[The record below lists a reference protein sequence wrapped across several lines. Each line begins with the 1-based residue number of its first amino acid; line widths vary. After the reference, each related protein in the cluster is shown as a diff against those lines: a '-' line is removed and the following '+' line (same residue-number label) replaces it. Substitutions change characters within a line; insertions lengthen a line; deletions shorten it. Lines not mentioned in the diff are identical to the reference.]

1 MKTLEIY
8 DIDETL
14 FRTNAMIHV
23 VKNGSKIKS
32 LTNSEYNSYTLS
44 ADETFDFSEFNKSDK
59 FHNESVP
66 IDHMI
71 DHVRTSIESQTDVY
85 FVTARDDFDNKE
97 LFLETFKKQGI
108 DTNKIR
114 IERAGKIKDV
124 STGPVKKKLII
135 RNILKTKQYDSVLF
149 FDDYWDN
156 LKEFYSLRSEFP
168 NVEFKGV
175 LV

>member
-1 MKTLEIY
+1 MKLEIF

-14 FRTNAMIHV
+14 FKTNALIHV
-23 VKNGSKIKS
+23 LRNGVKVRS
-32 LTNSEYNSYTLS
+32 LTNSEYNKYNLLD
-44 ADETFDFSEFNKSDK
+44 DETYDFSEFRQSEK
-59 FHNESVP
+59 FYNESTP
-66 IDHMI
+66 IDDMI
-71 DHVRTSIESQTDVY
+71 THVKDSIESNVDIY
-85 FVTARDDFDNKE
+85 FVTARDDFDDKD
-97 LFLETFKKQGI
+97 LFLETFKREGI
-108 DTNKIR
+108 DTDRIR

-124 STGPVKKKLII
+124 STGSVKKKLII